1 MKALS
6 EKVFLKLDMPN
17 SKDIKS
23 DRDRILDK
31 LKIKYKNVDMPY
43 KITKDLY
50 PKCRESNF
58 EITVTLVKR
67 TYDWVVT
74 RIEQGDK
81 TDKNYGYNCNYE
93 ISRLKHR
100 RYSSRRG
107 LF

>member
-17 SKDIKS
+17 SKDRKS

-50 PKCRESNF
+50 PKCRDFS
-58 EITVTLVKR
+58 
-67 TYDWVVT
+67 
-74 RIEQGDK
+74 K
-81 TDKNYGYNCNYE
+81 TH
-93 ISRLKHR
+93 L
-100 RYSSRRG
+100 
-107 LF
+107 